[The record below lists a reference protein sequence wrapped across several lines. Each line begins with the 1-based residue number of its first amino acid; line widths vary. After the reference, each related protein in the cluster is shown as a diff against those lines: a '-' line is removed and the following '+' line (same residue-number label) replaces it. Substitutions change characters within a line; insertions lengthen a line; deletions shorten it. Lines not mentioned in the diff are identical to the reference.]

1 MFNIIVQKS
10 TGFFSKFFATGAG
23 LSMFFIFLIIFIN
36 SIRRYMLDK
45 SFEWGEELPV
55 FLAIY
60 GIMFGISWAYMN
72 DQHVRFTILVD
83 FIPKHIT
90 QKIYMFVDFIMVG
103 TGGLLAYSGYLFA
116 LKRGGVEASGLINT
130 AKQLKELTG
139 IDSLIVLGQ
148 MYPYQLSMAI
158 GGTMLS
164 IAALLRFLNRIVEP
178 RKEKMMEIN

>member
-1 MFNIIVQKS
+1 
-10 TGFFSKFFATGAG
+10 
-23 LSMFFIFLIIFIN
+23 MFFIFLIIFIN
-36 SIRRYMLDK
+36 STRRYMVGR

-60 GIMFGISWAYMN
+60 GIMFGVAWAYMN

-83 FIPKHIT
+83 FIPKYLI
-90 QKIYMFVDFIMVG
+90 KKLYLLVDIIMLV

-116 LKRGGVEASGLINT
+116 VKRGAVEASGLINT

-148 MYPYQLSMAI
+148 MYPYQLSIAI
-158 GGTMLS
+158 GGIMLML
-164 IAALLRFLNRIVEP
+164 AAILRFLNRISEP
-178 RKEKMMEIN
+178 TPNKIVGIN